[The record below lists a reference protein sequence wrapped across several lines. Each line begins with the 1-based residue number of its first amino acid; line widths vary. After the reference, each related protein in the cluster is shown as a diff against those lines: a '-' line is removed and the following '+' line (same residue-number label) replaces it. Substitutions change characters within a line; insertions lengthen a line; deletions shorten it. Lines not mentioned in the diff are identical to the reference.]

1 MTDIAS
7 MELTAAQIEAS
18 RARLEGLRARMVKSE
33 VGGLL
38 VSAEN
43 DIWYLTGFVGHSAL
57 LLVTAERAVIICDR
71 RYEEFLQ
78 AWDACELFEVVM
90 GARHKLGHEVK
101 RLAGEEGL
109 SRVGIQAESMTISFR
124 DSLAASIEGLELF
137 PTTGLVSHLRR
148 CKRPEELALIERAI
162 AIQEQALE
170 ESLAELRPGMTE
182 FEFTSLLE
190 YRLRMAGASGA
201 SFEPIVGSGPNSSVI
216 HHMPSDR
223 PIEDGMLLIDWG
235 ARVEGYCSDLTRTMC
250 FGPMPEP
257 MEQVYS
263 IVLEA
268 LESAIEACRPG
279 ADCAAVDAV
288 ARDVITDAGYG
299 DQFPHGL
306 GHGVGMNVH
315 EEPFFSNR
323 SAGTLLE
330 PGMIMTVEP
339 GIYLPG
345 IGGVRIEEDVLI
357 TETGH
362 RVLASWPRSLE
373 SAQRPSLL
381 SQERC

>member
-1 MTDIAS
+1 MAK
-7 MELTAAQIEAS
+7 A
-18 RARLEGLRARMVKSE
+18 E

-38 VSAEN
+38 VSSEN

-57 LLVTAERAVIICDR
+57 LMVTAERAVIICDR
-71 RYEEFLQ
+71 RYEELLQ

-90 GARHKLGHEVK
+90 GARHKLGLEVK
-101 RLAGEEGL
+101 RLAGEEDL
-109 SRVGIQAESMTISFR
+109 SQVGIQGESMTIAFR
-124 DSLAASIEGLELF
+124 DSLAASIEGLDLVA
-137 PTTGLVSHLRR
+137 TTGLVSHLRR

-170 ESLAELRPGMTE
+170 ESLAELHPGMTE
-182 FEFTSLLE
+182 SEFTALLE
-190 YRLRMAGASGA
+190 YRMRMAGATGA

-216 HHMPSDR
+216 HHMPGER

-250 FGPMPEP
+250 FGPMPEL
-257 MEQVYS
+257 MGQVYG

-268 LESAIEACRPG
+268 LESAIEACQPG

-288 ARDVITDAGYG
+288 AREVITAAGYG
-299 DQFPHGL
+299 NEFPHGL
-306 GHGVGMNVH
+306 GHGVGMDVH

-323 SAGTLLE
+323 SAGTTLE
-330 PGMIMTVEP
+330 PGMVMTVEP

-345 IGGVRIEEDVLI
+345 VGGVRIEEDVLI
-357 TETGH
+357 TESGY
-362 RVLASWPRSLE
+362 RVLASWPRDLE